1 METGLNSANDSDYM
15 TTDYAYD
22 AWGHLVNTT
31 DSTGY
36 NSGTTTYDLNGN
48 VLTVTDANGN
58 VTTNTYDALNR
69 VLAVNTVCDDST
81 KNVSKSYTYNNMGWM
96 TNKSSNG
103 TDTSIEYDALGRVTK
118 EWGPNF
124 KGYFYEGVSNY
135 VEKQLVGYAHLLL
148 YSVTNYEYDAE
159 MRIVKVLESG
169 SETASYT
176 YDANGNK
183 TSETQA
189 NGVVSTY
196 TYNSANKITNHI
208 TKSGNSTISEYEY
221 SYYLDGSDAF
231 KVRKE
236 KWYNRD
242 NILRVRWAEAAD
254 GRSSDDRKFDRHLCL
269 RV

>member
-31 DSTGY
+31 DSMGY

-103 TDTSIEYDALGRVTK
+103 TETSIEYDALGRVTK

-189 NGVVSTY
+189 NGVPSSACSSTR
-196 TYNSANKITNHI
+196 TSRAN
-208 TKSGNSTISEYEY
+208 
-221 SYYLDGSDAF
+221 
-231 KVRKE
+231 
-236 KWYNRD
+236 
-242 NILRVRWAEAAD
+242 
-254 GRSSDDRKFDRHLCL
+254 RSSSRL
-269 RV
+269 RRA